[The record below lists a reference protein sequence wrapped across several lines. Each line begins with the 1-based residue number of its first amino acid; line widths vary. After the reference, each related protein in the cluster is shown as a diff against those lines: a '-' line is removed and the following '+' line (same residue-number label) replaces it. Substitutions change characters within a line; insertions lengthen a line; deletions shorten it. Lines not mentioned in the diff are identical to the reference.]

1 MMQKTQVFGYHR
13 VGAAHIREN
22 GFEGLA
28 EFMNEHRGV
37 AQLAARLLWEQEAR
51 GSNPR
56 TRKARNASGQ
66 TGRRRFPLAGNWSK
80 IVVDHMF
87 DRN

>member
-1 MMQKTQVFGYHR
+1 MLFYRRCVMMQKTQVFGYH
-13 VGAAHIREN
+13 N
-22 GFEGLA
+22 GFEGSA
-28 EFMNEHRGV
+28 EFMKEHRGV
-37 AQLAARLLWEQEAR
+37 AQLAAHLLWEQEAR

-80 IVVDHMF
+80 IGVDHMF